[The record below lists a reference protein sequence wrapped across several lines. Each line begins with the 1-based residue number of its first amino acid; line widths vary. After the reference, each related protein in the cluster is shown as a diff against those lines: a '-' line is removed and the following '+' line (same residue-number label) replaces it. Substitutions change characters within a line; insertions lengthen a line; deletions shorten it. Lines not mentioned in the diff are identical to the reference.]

1 MCRNSFDLARLQL
14 EWGGERMAYMY
25 PEMNQATNRGEA
37 FMYDSF
43 KTLLPSGFVCYHNRS
58 VGTLEFDFVLLI
70 PGRGV
75 LVCEVKGHNPS
86 DIKKVDSTG
95 FVLKDDTHIYSPYE
109 QAKKYS
115 RLLAATIKN
124 DLNRDIPIIPIVCYP
139 FINEADFK
147 ALGLY
152 TLAPREETL
161 LADDIALTLTNR
173 LVGILDLARSQRKK
187 TFAELTLN
195 MMYRIRGMF
204 EPFNSIN
211 DSLDISEL
219 KPLYRRREHYS
230 CVAVLPFEKI
240 NVDAEETYRRM
251 INLWCS
257 GTKLC
262 IITDAESVLDDL
274 RIRMDNFIRELDA
287 GSYERFTLYDNH
299 GKAKDI
305 TFNLELYH
313 VANCGEDLTLEYDA
327 KLSEHSM
334 ALLRLLDET
343 TSFNLSQ
350 YRLEHDT
357 IDRDIMV
364 VAGAGTGK
372 TTSMIARISY
382 LVYRHKL
389 TADTLPDNLF
399 MLTFTNDAARNM
411 KQKLKDYFQD
421 YFLLTMD
428 YTALR
433 LSECVE
439 SMRIGTIHALS
450 KRILQHYSVS
460 LGLGKTL
467 QIVSGKYEKDRFLTE
482 TLNEYVEANREDCN
496 SIGLP
501 MYELRSRLSDVLD
514 KLHNKNID
522 LIKDKIDWGDAE
534 HGHALHNIL
543 SHVLVQAERRVRD
556 YFDSIS
562 AVRLCDLIIKMK
574 ELVREHSDD
583 LKAEGIP
590 VRYVFVDEF
599 QDTDDVQIELIKRFR
614 KVYSFSLFVVGDTKQ
629 CIYRFRGANDKA
641 FDVLA
646 PTAGRAD
653 WDTFDLS
660 KNYRTDKKLL
670 QTFDARFA
678 IWGRSGLLEY
688 READRLVGVKEYHSS
703 DNESSYFYA
712 ETRWRNDA
720 EKNTRLVQILN
731 KLIKDPAM
739 GRGGQIAILVRENWQ
754 VERIKEICSRSGI
767 GIETDVGGVLYML
780 QPAIDLYKL
789 VKALQNYKDPKHL
802 FNLYTTYYVN
812 SPMPKELLFANSRMG
827 ESTVRLQGLFSTKL
841 SPIAKW
847 NHYVEAIKY
856 EPILKV
862 LREIVLD
869 LAPWVSFGEKELTES
884 DNLRAQDFYRHNL
897 DAIFEKM
904 AFGSNS
910 DFLTVS
916 RVERFLEIMI
926 LTGQKE
932 ENREPLVSEQKT
944 NIVCMTVH
952 KAKGLEF
959 VTVILPFMSNTI
971 GSKNHKGN
979 TDVIVMDDRIGY
991 SIRTENRQCVTN
1003 CYYQQFKSEEAED
1016 RRDEEARILYV
1027 ALTRA
1032 KERLIYF
1039 DDRKNSGTPAEP
1051 KNWQALLRGE
1061 GVQ

>member
-1 MCRNSFDLARLQL
+1 
-14 EWGGERMAYMY
+14 MAYMY
-25 PEMNQATNRGEA
+25 PETNHADNRGEA
-37 FMYDSF
+37 FMYDNF
-43 KTLLPSGFVCYHNRS
+43 KALLPSGFVCYHNRF

-70 PGRGV
+70 PGRGI
-75 LVCEVKGHNPS
+75 LVCEVKGHTSS

-95 FVLKDDTHIYSPYE
+95 YILKDDTYIHSPFE

-124 DLNRDIPIIPIVCYP
+124 ALDRDIPIIPIVCYP
-139 FINEADFK
+139 FINNDDFK
-147 ALGLY
+147 ALELH
-152 TLAPREETL
+152 TLSPREETL
-161 LADDIALTLTNR
+161 LADDINLTLTNR
-173 LVGILDLARSQRKK
+173 LVGVLDLARSQKKK

-195 MMYRIRGMF
+195 MMHKIRGMF
-204 EPFNSIN
+204 EPSDSIN
-211 DSLDISEL
+211 GSLDISEF
-219 KPLYRRREHYS
+219 KPQYRRRVHYS
-230 CVAVLPFEKI
+230 CVAVLPYKKI
-240 NVDAEETYRRM
+240 SVGAEETYRQM
-251 INLWCS
+251 VNLWRS

-262 IITDAESVLDDL
+262 IISNAESVLDDL
-274 RIRMDNFIRELDA
+274 RIRIDNFIRELDA
-287 GSYERFTLYDNH
+287 GSYDRFTLYDKH
-299 GKAKDI
+299 GKAKNN
-305 TFNLELYH
+305 TFNLELYC
-313 VANCGEDLTLEYDA
+313 VDDCGEDFTLEFDTE
-327 KLSEHSM
+327 LSEHSM
-334 ALLRLLDET
+334 TLLKLLDET
-343 TSFNLSQ
+343 TSFNMSQ

-357 IDRDIMV
+357 TDRDIMV

-372 TTSMIARISY
+372 TTSMIARIGY
-382 LVYRHKL
+382 LAYRHDL

-428 YTALR
+428 YEALR

-439 SMRIGTIHALS
+439 GMRIGTIHALS

-482 TLNEYVEANREDCN
+482 TLNEYVESNREDCN

-501 MYELRSRLSDVLD
+501 MYELQSRLSDVMD
-514 KLHNKNID
+514 KLHNKNSD
-522 LIKDKIDWGDAE
+522 LLKDKVDWGNTEQDQ
-534 HGHALHNIL
+534 ALHNIL
-543 SHVLVQAERRVRD
+543 AHVLVATERKVRD

-614 KVYSFSLFVVGDTKQ
+614 LVYNFSLFVVGDTKQ

-641 FDVLA
+641 FDVLVPA
-646 PTAGRAD
+646 ADKPD
-653 WDTFDLS
+653 WDTFELS

-670 QTFDARFA
+670 QTFDKRFA
-678 IWGRSGLLEY
+678 LWGRSGLLEY
-688 READRLVGVKEYHSS
+688 READRLVGIKEYNFS
-703 DNESSYFYA
+703 DNENSYFYA

-720 EKNTRLVQILN
+720 VKSARLVQILT
-731 KLIKDPAM
+731 KLIEDPAISK
-739 GRGGQIAILVRENWQ
+739 GEQIAILVRENWQ
-754 VERIKEICSRSGI
+754 IEKIKEICSQSGI
-767 GIETDVGGVLYML
+767 GIETDVGGVLYKL

-789 VKALQNYKDPKHL
+789 VKALQNYRDPKHL
-802 FNLYTTYYVN
+802 FNLYTTYYMN
-812 SPMPKELLFANSRMG
+812 SPMPKELLFATSHLS

-841 SPIAKW
+841 NPIPKW

-869 LAPWVSFGEKELTES
+869 LAPWVCYGEKELTES
-884 DNLRAQDFYRHNL
+884 DKLRTQDFYRHNL

-904 AFGSNS
+904 AFGSSS

-926 LTGQKE
+926 LTGQNE
-932 ENREPLVSEQKT
+932 QNREPLVSEQKT
-944 NIVCMTVH
+944 NVVCMTVH

-959 VTVILPFMSNTI
+959 HTVILPYMSSTI

-979 TDVIVMDDRIGY
+979 TDVLVIDDHIGY

-1003 CYYQQFKSEEAED
+1003 DYYQQFKSDEEED

-1032 KERLIYF
+1032 KKRLIYF
-1039 DDRKNSGTPAEP
+1039 DDQKSSGTTAEP

-1061 GVQ
+1061 GAQ